1 MKLNNFLFKNIDNSA
16 MVVFRIVFGL
26 LIFLESVGSC
36 FTGWIKRTMIEPQ
49 FTFNFIGLDFLQ
61 PLDGYGMYVYY
72 CIMGVFGLFVMLG
85 YRYRLATIA
94 FTIMWAGVYFMQKAS
109 YNNHYYLLMLLSAIM
124 CFLPANNYASLDAK
138 QGRVKKSI
146 SIPNWAKWTLIG
158 QMWIVYTYGALQKLY
173 PDWLDGTFT
182 GLLLNSKATQYPFMA
197 GLLRDQSF
205 HLFIAYSGIFY
216 DLLIIPLLLWRRT
229 RIYAFG
235 ASFIFHLFNSFVFHV
250 GIFPYLSLAFSLFFF
265 DAKTVRNI
273 FLKKKE
279 LYTENLVTI
288 PSNGAFIKTIFVTYL
303 TIQFLLPI
311 RNLVIQDSVFWT
323 EEGHRMSWRMML
335 RSKSGYINFRVVNH
349 NTGKTTRI
357 NLEDYLSKK
366 QRRMIA
372 TKPDVIWQFVQRI
385 KNEYEGQD
393 ISIYANGKVSLN
405 GRKYQRLVD
414 PKVDLA
420 KVSWNYFGHQDWLVP
435 FEGWQK
441 EEIKPKVSSLK
452 KK

>member
-16 MVVFRIVFGL
+16 LVVFRIIFGL

-36 FTGWIKRTMIEPQ
+36 FTGWIQRTMIEPK

-61 PLDGYGMYVYY
+61 PLDGYWMYVYY
-72 CIMGVFGLFVMLG
+72 CVMGVFGLFVMLG
-85 YRYRLATIA
+85 YRYRLGIIA
-94 FTIMWAGVYFMQKAS
+94 FTVMWSGVYFMQKAS
-109 YNNHYYLLMLLSAIM
+109 YNNHYFLLVLLSAIM

-138 QGRVKKSI
+138 HGRVKKSI
-146 SIPNWAKWTLIG
+146 SIPNWAKWILIL

-182 GLLLNSKATQYPFMA
+182 GLLLSGKARQLPFMA
-197 GLLRDQSF
+197 DLLKDHSF

-279 LYTENLVTI
+279 LYTEDTVSV
-288 PSNGAFIKTIFVTYL
+288 PSNGGMIKSIFVTYL
-303 TIQFLLPI
+303 VVQVLLPV
-311 RNLVIQDSVFWT
+311 RNLAIQDSVFWT

-335 RSKSGYINFRVVNH
+335 RSKSGYIKFKIKNNDTGEETKVN
-349 NTGKTTRI
+349 
-357 NLEDYLSKK
+357 LDDYLSKK

-372 TKPDVIWQFVQRI
+372 TKPDVIWQFVQRL
-385 KNEYEGQD
+385 KKEHKGEN
-393 ISIYANGKVSLN
+393 ISIYADGKVSLN
-405 GRKYQRLVD
+405 GRPFQRLVNPEID
-414 PKVDLA
+414 LTKV
-420 KVSWNYFGHQDWLVP
+420 KWNYFGHEDWLMP
-435 FEGWQK
+435 FKGWEKK
-441 EEIKPKVSSLK
+441 EKR
-452 KK
+452 